1 MNSVSLDLKHII
13 EGEISSTE
21 EDLAAVSQDFGGIVQ
36 RQPQVVVRPQS
47 STDVAKAVKYAA
59 AQELTISSRGAGHSL
74 SGQSLNQSGILLDMR
89 SLNQVHEFHSDR
101 LWFKADAGATWKQV
115 VDVSIPHGVIP
126 PVLTNYFDVTL
137 GGTHSAGGLGQ
148 SSFRH
153 GSQADNCLGLEVVTG
168 TGDLVWCTPDDNSE
182 LFYHVLCGYGQF
194 GIITQI
200 QHRLRQYRPF
210 TRTYFLCYDDL
221 DFFLNDE
228 RLLILEDC
236 VDGLLSLFSPCVMGV
251 SRTAEKGIQ
260 PLIQWFYRMQI
271 TLEVDS
277 VNDIHEEKLLSRL
290 NFYRHI
296 HTEDLTFEKFIRPSI
311 QVPHSIE
318 TANPWIDVLLP
329 GSAAK
334 EFIET
339 ALKRIPSFID
349 FRTTPVGSFG
359 MVSRNTNVPMF
370 PLPEEELII
379 GFGMYPTI
387 PKSQLQPVL
396 EQLNL
401 LTNLAFQMGGKRYM
415 ASWAKFDLPQW
426 QLQFGDYWTKV
437 NEMKWKYDPK
447 GMLNPGFFQYEQV
460 AHPRKD
466 KQEIQFIKNVTTEPS
481 VELSSSESLFSIKA
495 IALTVLA
502 LLFFLLFSLPLP
514 SQAHPL

>member
-1 MNSVSLDLKHII
+1 MNSVISDLQLLI
-13 EGEISSTE
+13 EGEVSGIE
-21 EDLAAVSQDFGGIVQ
+21 EDLAAVSQDFGGIIQ
-36 RQPQVVVRPQS
+36 KQPQVVVRPRN

-59 AQELTISSRGAGHSL
+59 DKELTISSRAAGHSL
-74 SGQSLNQSGILLDMR
+74 SGQSLNQGGILLDMR
-89 SLNQVHEFHSDR
+89 SLNQVHEFHSER
-101 LWFKADAGATWKQV
+101 LWFLADAGATWKQI
-115 VDVSIPHGVIP
+115 VDVSIPRGVTP

-148 SSFRH
+148 SSFRY

-168 TGDLVWCTPDDNSE
+168 TGDIVWCTPEQNSD

-251 SRTAEKGIQ
+251 SRTGENGIQ

-277 VNDIHEEKLLSRL
+277 ANNIHEEKLLSGL

-296 HTEDLTFEKFIRPSI
+296 HTENLTFDKFIQPVI
-311 QVPHSIE
+311 QVPHPVG

-329 GSAAK
+329 EPVAK
-334 EFIET
+334 EYIET
-339 ALKRIPSFID
+339 ALESIPSFID
-349 FRTTPVGSFG
+349 FRTTPIGSFG
-359 MVSRNTNVPMF
+359 LVSRNTNLPMF
-370 PLPEEELII
+370 PLPESELII
-379 GFGMYPTI
+379 GFGLYPTL

-401 LTNLAFQMGGKRYM
+401 LTNLALQMGGKRYM
-415 ASWAKFDLPQW
+415 ASWAEFALPQW
-426 QLQFGDYWTKV
+426 RLQFGNYWTKV
-437 NEMKWKYDPK
+437 NEMKTKYDPN
-447 GMLNPGFFQYEQV
+447 GILNPGFFQYEQFARSQTYKQQTQLTKDVSNKLQV
-460 AHPRKD
+460 A
-466 KQEIQFIKNVTTEPS
+466 V
-481 VELSSSESLFSIKA
+481 
-495 IALTVLA
+495 
-502 LLFFLLFSLPLP
+502 
-514 SQAHPL
+514 

>member
-1 MNSVSLDLKHII
+1 MNSVISDLQHII
-13 EGEISSTE
+13 EGEVSGIE
-21 EDLAAVSQDFGGIVQ
+21 EDLAAVSQDFGGIIQ
-36 RQPQVVVRPQS
+36 KQPQVVVRPQN

-59 AQELTISSRGAGHSL
+59 DKELTISSRAAGHSL
-74 SGQSLNQSGILLDMR
+74 SGQSLNQGGILLDMR
-89 SLNQVHEFHSDR
+89 SLNQIHEFHSDR
-101 LWFKADAGATWKQV
+101 LWFLADAGATWKQV

-148 SSFRH
+148 SSFRY
-153 GSQADNCLGLEVVTG
+153 GSQADNCLAVEVVTG
-168 TGDLVWCTPDDNSE
+168 TGDLVWCTPEQNSE

-221 DFFLNDE
+221 DLFLNDE
-228 RLLILEDC
+228 RLLISENR
-236 VDGLLSLFSPCVMGV
+236 VDGLLALFSPCVLGV
-251 SRTAEKGIQ
+251 SRTGGNGIQ

-277 VNDIHEEKLLSRL
+277 VNDINEEKILSSL
-290 NFYRHI
+290 NYYRHI
-296 HTEDLTFEKFIRPSI
+296 HTENLTFDKFIQPLI
-311 QVPHSIE
+311 QVPHPGG

-334 EFIET
+334 EYIET

-349 FRTTPVGSFG
+349 FRSTPVGSFC
-359 MVSRNTNVPMF
+359 MVSRNTNMPMF

-415 ASWAKFDLPQW
+415 ASWAEFDLTEW
-426 QLQFGDYWTKV
+426 RLQFGNYWTKV
-437 NEMKWKYDPK
+437 NEMKRKYDPK
-447 GMLNPGFFQYEQV
+447 GILNPGFLQYEQV
-460 AHPRKD
+460 AHPEMD
-466 KQEIQFIKNVTTEPS
+466 KQQFQLTEDITNKLQ
-481 VELSSSESLFSIKA
+481 VA
-495 IALTVLA
+495 I
-502 LLFFLLFSLPLP
+502 
-514 SQAHPL
+514 